1 MDMAGIQLQLRQIH
15 RHRTGTVSQ
24 GTKAVEIFQ
33 RMLRR
38 KACCQQLPQQFSG
51 GELPEELIAVLQAQ
65 MQKKA
70 MEQGAITVN
79 GGFDNAEQNFS
90 VKSEQPQAQEPRIVL
105 QPAVRMTPKVGANE
119 PCPCGSGKKYKKCC
133 GK

>member
-1 MDMAGIQLQLRQIH
+1 MMRS
-15 RHRTGTVSQ
+15 V
-24 GTKAVEIFQ
+24 
-33 RMLRR
+33 RR
-38 KACCQQLPQQFSG
+38 KVAENMFRVTITTLTDIEQMFAAMPQQLSG

-79 GGFDNAEQNFS
+79 GNMAGGDQSFS
-90 VKSEQPQAQEPRIVL
+90 VSGSQPQAQGPRIVL
-105 QPAVRMTPKVGANE
+105 QPAVRLTPKVGANE